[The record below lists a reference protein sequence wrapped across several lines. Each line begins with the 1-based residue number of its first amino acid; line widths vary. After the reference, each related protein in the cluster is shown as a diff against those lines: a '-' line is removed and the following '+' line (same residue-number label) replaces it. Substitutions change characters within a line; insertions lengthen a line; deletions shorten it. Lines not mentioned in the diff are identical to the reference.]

1 MTIRVAII
9 DDQEVFRRGLRI
21 MLDLEPDIDIVG
33 EGRDGH
39 TGVEI
44 ITRTTADVAL
54 VDARM
59 PQMSGPE
66 MISVLKR
73 SGSPTKLL
81 ILTTFEDDE
90 LLLHAIRAGA
100 DGYLL
105 KDATPDEII
114 DAIRRTA
121 VGETVL
127 GRDPLARLVAL
138 TRKGMT
144 TREPSNS
151 TDHNVASLSER
162 EIEVAQLI
170 SRGQSNREIS
180 QVLFITE
187 GTVKN
192 HITSI
197 LRKMSLRDR
206 TQLAVSFSGNGTT
219 SVPNDGTRGP

>member
-1 MTIRVAII
+1 
-9 DDQEVFRRGLRI
+9 

-39 TGVEI
+39 SGVEI
-44 ITRTTADVAL
+44 VTRTNADVAL

-59 PQMSGPE
+59 PHVSGPE

-81 ILTTFEDDE
+81 ILTTFEDDQ

-127 GRDPLARLVAL
+127 GRDPLSRLVAL
-138 TRKGMT
+138 TRKGMIA
-144 TREPSNS
+144 REPSIS
-151 TDHNVASLSER
+151 TDFKMASLSER
-162 EIEVAQLI
+162 EMEVAQLI
-170 SRGQSNREIS
+170 SGGRSNREIS
-180 QVLFITE
+180 QALFITE

-197 LRKMSLRDR
+197 LRKLSLRDR
-206 TQLAVSFSGNGTT
+206 TQLAVSFNGNRPTIVT
-219 SVPNDGTRGP
+219 SDGTRGR